1 MSRSKVS
8 IHAFDL
14 FCSVGGLTY
23 GLQKSGIQVLG
34 GIDID
39 PSCQY
44 AYEHNCKATF
54 LTKDIR
60 NLCYQDISSFLGN
73 ADCRVI
79 AGCAPCQPFSTHVSK
94 IKERRSD
101 TRWNLIKEMA
111 RIIKEGLP
119 EIVSM
124 ENVPNLERE
133 VVFHE
138 FVTMLRK
145 SGYFVAYDVAKCLL
159 FGVPQNRKR
168 LILLASRLGPIA
180 LPKGNG
186 NTMKNVRDTIGH
198 LPGIGHGDTCPSD
211 PLHTASGLIP
221 VNIKRIKA
229 SVPGGSWKG
238 WPKSLLPDCYNR
250 ESGQTYRSV
259 YGRMEWDKPAPVL
272 TTQFYRYGTGRYGH
286 PEQNRALSLRE
297 GALLQT
303 FPEDYEFQPPHEAIT
318 FVNTGRHIGNAVPPV
333 LAQAIGNAIRKHV
346 EEQYGQI

>member
-1 MSRSKVS
+1 MSKSKIR

-23 GLQKSGIQVLG
+23 GLQKSGIQVPAG
-34 GIDID
+34 VDID
-39 PSCQY
+39 PSCRY

-54 LTKDIR
+54 LTEDIR
-60 NLCYQDISSFLGN
+60 NLCYRDISPFLAN

-79 AGCAPCQPFSTHVSK
+79 AGCAPCQPFSTHVPN
-94 IKERRSD
+94 IKKRRDD

-111 RIIKEGLP
+111 RIVREGIP

-133 VVFHE
+133 DVFNE
-138 FVTMLRK
+138 FVTTLREL
-145 SGYFVAYDVAKCLL
+145 GYFVEYRVVNCSL
-159 FGVPQNRKR
+159 FGIPQNRKR
-168 LILLASRLGPIA
+168 LILLGSRFGPIE
-180 LPKGNG
+180 LPKYSDK
-186 NTMKNVRDTIGH
+186 TTKSVRDTIGH
-198 LPGIGHGDTCPSD
+198 LPKIKHGDTCPSD
-211 PLHTASGLIP
+211 QLHTASSLIP

-238 WPKSLLPDCYNR
+238 WPKSLLPNCYKR
-250 ESGQTYRSV
+250 ESGQTYGSV

-286 PEQNRALSLRE
+286 PEQDRALSLRE

-303 FPEDYEFQPPHEAIT
+303 FPEDYEFHTPYEAIT
-318 FVNTGRHIGNAVPPV
+318 IVKTGRHIGNAVPPV
-333 LAQAIGNAIRKHV
+333 LAQAIGNTIRKHV
-346 EEQYGQI
+346 EEHYG

>member
-1 MSRSKVS
+1 MSRSKVR

-23 GLQKSGIQVLG
+23 GLQKSGIQVPG
-34 GIDID
+34 GMDID
-39 PSCQY
+39 PSCRY

-54 LTKDIR
+54 LAKDIR
-60 NLCYQDISSFLGN
+60 SLCYRDISPFLAN

-79 AGCAPCQPFSTHVSK
+79 AGCAPCQPFSAHVSK
-94 IKERRSD
+94 IKKRRDD

-111 RIIKEGLP
+111 RIVREGMP

-133 VVFHE
+133 TVFRE
-138 FVTMLRK
+138 FVTTLRE
-145 SGYFVAYDVAKCLL
+145 SGYFVEYGVAKCLL

-168 LILLASRLGPIA
+168 LILLGSRLGPIE

-186 NTMKNVRDTIGH
+186 NTMKNVRDAIGH
-198 LPGIGHGDTCPSD
+198 LPKIGYGDTCPSD
-211 PLHTASGLIP
+211 RVHTSCNLFP

-229 SVPGGSWKG
+229 SVPGGSWKD
-238 WPKSLLPDCYNR
+238 WPNSLLPQCYKR
-250 ESGQTYRSV
+250 ESGRTYRSV
-259 YGRMEWDKPAPVL
+259 YGRMEWDKPSPAL
-272 TTQFYRYGTGRYGH
+272 TTQFYSYGTGRYGH
-286 PEQNRALSLRE
+286 PEQDRALSLRE

-303 FPEDYEFQPPHEAIT
+303 FPEDYEFIPPHEAIT
-318 FVNTGRHIGNAVPPV
+318 FTNTGRHIGNAVPPV

-346 EEQYGQI
+346 EEHYG